1 MSSQIIELNYEQ
13 TTNKKNS
20 LILEGGTLLHQKWL
34 AIGFFYR
41 TYFGIKFNIL
51 DALLFDNATSEA
63 MKQKIQLISDRIN
76 QHGGKVVGVC
86 TDNANNFCK
95 IFLDP

>member
-1 MSSQIIELNYEQ
+1 M
-13 TTNKKNS
+13 
-20 LILEGGTLLHQKWL
+20 LHQKCL
-34 AIGFFYR
+34 AIRLIYR
-41 TYFGIKFNIL
+41 TYFGINFNIL
-51 DALLFDNATSEA
+51 DILLFDNATSEA
-63 MKQKIQLISDRIN
+63 IKQKIQQTSNRIN